1 MSEDLALRDRDARIH
16 LLWQRRPRDRFFR
29 LSLALILAA
38 AVGSWLFGDFAW
50 SEFLTERRLQ
60 NLSRFLG
67 EVRPYPLQG
76 QPWSWAVA
84 WAWGAELLDREGW
97 EAARATLA
105 ISILAILL
113 AGLAGF
119 AFALPAARNFAAA
132 EVFLPDGRPS
142 TRFLRA
148 FWTVTM
154 RSTRVLLMLLRSIP
168 EYVWAFLLLAIFGP
182 SAWPA
187 ILALAIHNAGIL
199 GRLGSE
205 TLENAD
211 TQAAEAFRGLGAGR
225 LQIAAFGLFPV
236 LLPRLLLYFFY
247 RWETCV
253 REATVLGMLGI
264 ASLGFWVEDART
276 RGHYDT
282 LVFLIGLGVAIVMLG
297 DLLSALARLAVRR
310 AS

>member
-1 MSEDLALRDRDARIH
+1 L
-16 LLWQRRPRDRFFR
+16 
-29 LSLALILAA
+29 
-38 AVGSWLFGDFAW
+38 GDFAW
-50 SEFLTERRLQ
+50 SEFLTERRLR
-60 NLSRFLG
+60 NLARFLG
-67 EVRPYPLQG
+67 EVRPYPLQD
-76 QPWSWAVA
+76 QPWSWTVA
-84 WAWGAELLDREGW
+84 WAWGTELLEREGW

-113 AGLAGF
+113 AGLGGF
-119 AFALPAARNFAAA
+119 AFALPAARNFATA

-142 TRFLRA
+142 LRLLRTFWAVTLRA
-148 FWTVTM
+148 
-154 RSTRVLLMLLRSIP
+154 TRVLLMLLRSIP

-187 ILALAIHNAGIL
+187 ILALAIHNTGIL

-205 TLENAD
+205 TVENAD
-211 TQAAEAFRGLGAGR
+211 TQTAAAFRGLGAGR
-225 LQIAAFGLFPV
+225 LQIAVFGLFPV

-264 ASLGFWVEDART
+264 ASLGYWVEDART
-276 RGHYDT
+276 RGQYDS

-310 AS
+310 AT